1 MEKTIL
7 EKMYI
12 EESKTIEEI
21 ASIYNCS
28 RETIRQQLKNFKI
41 TDEKK
46 QKIKDR
52 NEKIKDLYL
61 NGMSQ
66 SKIASRFGLS
76 EKTVGYHLR
85 KMKVPI
91 RNLKKINE
99 DEFLK
104 LWNEGKT
111 DIEMAN
117 YFGVSV
123 LTIST
128 YRTKNRNGQFSRLN
142 PFSEKD
148 LILTT
153 EQEQFIYGSLLG
165 DLALDLTGK
174 MKNAKLCIVHSEKQ
188 KELFM
193 EKVKILGN
201 LMGSYKLYEQFDKRT
216 QKVYKTFRGNSKS
229 HKILTKLHSLLY
241 KSGKKTITQEYLN
254 QINHP
259 IALAY
264 WFMDDGTSRGTFA
277 TNCFSESEVDLLI
290 DWLYDKWN
298 IFCTKQKNL
307 NNFVIHISK
316 KYRLAFEKLIFPYVI
331 PEMYY
336 KLIYLDILKKSV

>member
-66 SKIASRFGLS
+66 SKIASQFGLS

-104 LWNEGKT
+104 L
-111 DIEMAN
+111 
-117 YFGVSV
+117 
-123 LTIST
+123 
-128 YRTKNRNGQFSRLN
+128 
-142 PFSEKD
+142 
-148 LILTT
+148 
-153 EQEQFIYGSLLG
+153 
-165 DLALDLTGK
+165 
-174 MKNAKLCIVHSEKQ
+174 
-188 KELFM
+188 
-193 EKVKILGN
+193 
-201 LMGSYKLYEQFDKRT
+201 
-216 QKVYKTFRGNSKS
+216 
-229 HKILTKLHSLLY
+229 
-241 KSGKKTITQEYLN
+241 
-254 QINHP
+254 
-259 IALAY
+259 
-264 WFMDDGTSRGTFA
+264 
-277 TNCFSESEVDLLI
+277 
-290 DWLYDKWN
+290 
-298 IFCTKQKNL
+298 
-307 NNFVIHISK
+307 
-316 KYRLAFEKLIFPYVI
+316 
-331 PEMYY
+331 
-336 KLIYLDILKKSV
+336 